1 MAEIKEFDLF
11 VEYGR
16 MIKRFLQS
24 NVYLTRFPED
34 QNVQVV
40 YAAPPIA
47 FAKYIVPVINGSNL
61 NPTVSFNISGME
73 YAQNENLLGFV
84 KETKRVNGK
93 QQKMYAPLVYKLTYK
108 ATIMVANEFDA
119 DIIQYQIVSSAPFNR
134 PYATKIDGQWATL
147 YVAGMYNDT
156 SIDVGEGKDKVIRRS
171 VDLVIPRAYL
181 PMGYPEIN
189 NKQIEEINLTYEI

>member
-1 MAEIKEFDLF
+1 MAEIREFDLF

-16 MIKRFLQS
+16 MIKKFLLKS
-24 NVYLTRFPED
+24 VYLTRFPED
-34 QNVQVV
+34 QNIQIV

-47 FAKYIVPVINGSNL
+47 FAKFIVPVINGANL
-61 NPTVSFNISGME
+61 NPTVSFNMTGME
-73 YAQNENLLGFV
+73 YGQTENLNGFI
-84 KETKRVNGK
+84 KEVRYVQGK
-93 QQKMYAPLVYKLTYK
+93 QQKTYAPLVYKLSYK

-119 DIIQYQIVSSAPFNR
+119 DNIQYQIVSSAPFNR

-156 SIDVGEGKDKVIRRS
+156 SIDVGEAKDKVIRRS

-181 PMGYPEIN
+181 PMGFPEIN
-189 NKQIEEINLTYEI
+189 DKQIEEINLAYEV